1 MSAPKSPLRHVWTMP
16 IALGALTLAGL
27 VVGLLADGAWDLG
40 AAAALALPLAVGAWH
55 ALRPARSP
63 R

>member
-1 MSAPKSPLRHVWTMP
+1 MSARHGTLRHVWAMP

-27 VVGLLADGAWDLG
+27 VVGLLADGAWDL
-40 AAAALALPLAVGAWH
+40 AAVAALALPLAVGAWH
-55 ALRPARSP
+55 ALRPARSS